1 LNEVAGIA
9 ETGMVRRLGSLR
21 TVESCSPLRILVGFD
36 VDLNLLFWSQN
47 AARKLALSYEILL
60 YESLVTNR
68 LQGVIKTRMQVVL
81 DSGKRLSDWL

>member
-21 TVESCSPLRILVGFD
+21 TVESCSPLRILVAFD

-47 AARKLALSYEILL
+47 AAGKLALSCEILFD
-60 YESLVTNR
+60 ESLVTNR
-68 LQGVIKTRMQVVL
+68 FQGVIKTRMQVVL
-81 DSGKRLSDWL
+81 DSGQRLSNWL